1 MYPFLI
7 SITMIKSI
15 RPYIRK
21 HVLQNMHSHEFLFL
35 NTFFIGII
43 VAGFFLYK
51 FLCDKSFEKNIE
63 AIKNLTLAQIICFA
77 VLAIITVASSLIVI
91 EFDKKYNT
99 PLINS
104 MITKFVSAITLILI
118 SIFIFKEEYTMYQV
132 FGMIL
137 TIAGIILI
145 TNTKSKK
152 KS

>member
-104 MITKFVSAITLILI
+104 MITKFVSAITLI
-118 SIFIFKEEYTMYQV
+118 FKEEYTMYQV